1 MKCRVHIRCE
11 KQDLM
16 VNLAYVVQA
25 NSVDEAKVR
34 ARTMAQQHYPE
45 FEVFKVY
52 HVEALPE
59 K

>member
-11 KQDLM
+11 KQNLT

-25 NSVDEAKVR
+25 NGVDEAKVR

-45 FEVFKVY
+45 F
-52 HVEALPE
+52 
-59 K
+59 

>member
-11 KQDLM
+11 KQNLT

-25 NSVDEAKVR
+25 NGVDEAKVR
-34 ARTMAQQHYPE
+34 ARTMAQQNYPE
-45 FEVFKVY
+45 FKVFKVY
-52 HVEALPE
+52 HVEDLG